1 MRKSLTIIGI
11 VLATI
16 ILAVLS
22 VITAIRI
29 RNLGT
34 RPIAPNVP
42 ESKPKAEEGLPP
54 DEALPEEAACK
65 KTLIAVQGPSST
77 PTPTS
82 TPGPSP
88 TPTPTSTPGPS
99 ATPTPEPTAT
109 PLPGPYCSYLQA
121 DPTGGPGPLTVTFEG
136 KGYDPVR
143 VKGFR
148 FIFGD
153 GEKKEVYG
161 SFTTSHI
168 ERVDHTYS
176 TVGTYEAKLEI
187 LDNGDHWRTR
197 KECEVTIQVTSKTSA
212 VPTRTETK
220 TEPTTAKTV
229 AQATPTEA
237 ELPVAG
243 IKIPTLGGILA
254 GFLLISLGAA
264 LIF

>member
-1 MRKSLTIIGI
+1 MRKTLTVIGI
-11 VLATI
+11 ILSTV

-22 VITAIRI
+22 VVTAIRI

-34 RPIAPNVP
+34 RPVAPNVP

-54 DEALPEEAACK
+54 DEALPEETACK

-121 DPTGGPGPLTVTFEG
+121 DPTGGPGPLTVSFEG

-153 GEKKEVYG
+153 GEKKEIYG
-161 SFTTSHI
+161 SFTSSHI
-168 ERVDHTYS
+168 EVVDHTYS
-176 TVGTYEAKLEI
+176 TAGTYEAKLEI
-187 LDNGDHWRTR
+187 LDNGDHWLTR
-197 KECEVTIQVTSKTSA
+197 KECEVTIQISSRTSV
-212 VPTRTETK
+212 VPTVTK
-220 TEPTTAKTV
+220 TTPTVTKTV
-229 AQATPTEA
+229 AQATPTEP
-237 ELPVAG
+237 ELPVTG
-243 IKIPTLGGILA
+243 IKIPTLGGILT
-254 GFLLISLGAA
+254 GFLLVSLGVA